1 MFGKKR
7 KSGRAGQK
15 DKGVG
20 LQNSEGFG
28 FLILAN
34 GYRKAKRY
42 DEALEVCRAGLESHP
57 DYLSARVALAMILL
71 ERGDREEAQS
81 ELEIILEASPT
92 NLIARQTLGNLYRE
106 DQNLKGAK
114 LQFEE
119 LLWLLPGNTE
129 TLDTLVSLDEELAE
143 GGMGRKG
150 GPESSV
156 EALPPEN
163 AEVEE
168 GGPPPEVED
177 AETAEDSAPAE
188 GEGKDPPAEADGDLI
203 EEPAEE
209 PSPEAEV
216 PVALESSPFPQ
227 FAGMEMSDPQYTT
240 TLARLYEE
248 QGNLKAALVTY
259 RMVLKDKPDDETIPL
274 KIEELE
280 QAIAFEQE
288 FSESGVEIDS
298 PVPEKEE
305 SGQES
310 VDEKPDEEESDFASS
325 EVPVDSVS
333 SVEEE
338 SAQESEEAVLDDGE
352 PDPAMELLDLEE
364 KGVADDAS
372 PGAGP
377 AVEDIAGDREPSPA
391 EPETGSADADGP
403 AEVPTGFAEAVP
415 EEEPSPGEL
424 EDLLVSEA
432 ESPPESESPLP
443 PLEDEL
449 ETSEADWLTDLD
461 DVASDADEEPDALAA
476 DPVADPVGAVEQ
488 EAPPPPAAPAPS
500 EEPAFHASEP
510 AVKASPPAPAPPE
523 ETRAESPPASESGQE
538 ATIERLEGLLDRIR
552 SKPKEGVGFIKAL
565 ARRGFPGPTSRNP
578 RGDHSIRDP
587 ASTRL

>member
-1 MFGKKR
+1 MAMPSEGSQSEMFGKKR

-15 DKGVG
+15 GKGVG
-20 LQNSEGFG
+20 LQDSEGFG

-57 DYLSARVALAMILL
+57 DYLSARVALAMILI

-92 NLIARQTLGNLYRE
+92 NLIARQALGNLYRE
-106 DQNLKGAK
+106 DQNLKDAK

-150 GPESSV
+150 GSESSV
-156 EALPPEN
+156 ETLPPEN

-168 GGPPPEVED
+168 GGPPPEAED
-177 AETAEDSAPAE
+177 AGTA
-188 GEGKDPPAEADGDLI
+188 
-203 EEPAEE
+203 EEPA
-209 PSPEAEV
+209 SEV
-216 PVALESSPFPQ
+216 EIPVALESSPFPEL
-227 FAGMEMSDPQYTT
+227 AGMEMSDPQYTP
-240 TLARLYEE
+240 TLARLYEG

-259 RMVLKDKPDDETIPL
+259 RMVLKDKPDDKTIPV
-274 KIEELE
+274 KIQELE

-288 FSESGVEIDS
+288 LAESGVEVDS

-305 SGQES
+305 SARES
-310 VDEKPDEEESDFASS
+310 ADEKPDEEEPDFASS
-325 EVPVDSVS
+325 GVQVDSVS

-352 PDPAMELLDLEE
+352 PDPALELLDLEE

-377 AVEDIAGDREPSPA
+377 ALEDIAGDREPSPA
-391 EPETGSADADGP
+391 EPETGSVDADGP

-415 EEEPSPGEL
+415 EEEPFPGEL

-432 ESPPESESPLP
+432 ESPPESESPPP

-500 EEPAFHASEP
+500 EEPALHASEP
-510 AVKASPPAPAPPE
+510 AMKASPPAPAPPSE
-523 ETRAESPPASESGQE
+523 ETRVESSPASESGQE

-552 SKPKEGVGFIKAL
+552 AKPKEGED
-565 ARRGFPGPTSRNP
+565 S
-578 RGDHSIRDP
+578 
-587 ASTRL
+587 

>member
-15 DKGVG
+15 GKGVG
-20 LQNSEGFG
+20 LQDSEGFG

-57 DYLSARVALAMILL
+57 DYLSARVALAMILI

-92 NLIARQTLGNLYRE
+92 NLIARQALGNLYRE
-106 DQNLKGAK
+106 DQNLKDAK

-150 GPESSV
+150 GSESSV
-156 EALPPEN
+156 ETLPPEN

-168 GGPPPEVED
+168 GGPPPEAED
-177 AETAEDSAPAE
+177 AGTA
-188 GEGKDPPAEADGDLI
+188 
-203 EEPAEE
+203 EEPA
-209 PSPEAEV
+209 SEV
-216 PVALESSPFPQ
+216 EIPVALESSPFPEL
-227 FAGMEMSDPQYTT
+227 AGMEMSDPQYTP
-240 TLARLYEE
+240 TLARLYEG

-259 RMVLKDKPDDETIPL
+259 RMVLKDKPDDKTIPV
-274 KIEELE
+274 KIQELE

-288 FSESGVEIDS
+288 LAESGV
-298 PVPEKEE
+298 
-305 SGQES
+305 Q
-310 VDEKPDEEESDFASS
+310 
-325 EVPVDSVS
+325 VDSVS

-352 PDPAMELLDLEE
+352 PDPALELLDLEE

-377 AVEDIAGDREPSPA
+377 ALEDIAGDREPSPA
-391 EPETGSADADGP
+391 EPETGSVDADGP

-415 EEEPSPGEL
+415 EEEPFPGEL

-449 ETSEADWLTDLD
+449 ETSEADSLTDLD

-476 DPVADPVGAVEQ
+476 DPVVADPVGAVEQ
-488 EAPPPPAAPAPS
+488 EAPPP
-500 EEPAFHASEP
+500 
-510 AVKASPPAPAPPE
+510 E
-523 ETRAESPPASESGQE
+523 ETRAESPPASGSGQE

-552 SKPKEGVGFIKAL
+552 AKPKEGED
-565 ARRGFPGPTSRNP
+565 S
-578 RGDHSIRDP
+578 
-587 ASTRL
+587 